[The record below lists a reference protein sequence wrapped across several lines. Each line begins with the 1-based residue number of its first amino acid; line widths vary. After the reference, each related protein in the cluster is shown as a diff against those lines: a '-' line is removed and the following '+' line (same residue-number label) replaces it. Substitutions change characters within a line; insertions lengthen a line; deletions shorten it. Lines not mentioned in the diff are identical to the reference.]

1 MSATV
6 VTVAVTT
13 TASQSVVVVT
23 STIAAS
29 DLPSLTGSPTSS
41 ASAGSSVPTSSD
53 PSSAST
59 SANGASTSS
68 GSDPT
73 SPQSSRGGST
83 PIGAIIGGAVGG
95 AALLALLLLL
105 ACLYR
110 RRSNAKRKAANPFP
124 DDTDEKGP
132 AVIAGLPPNP
142 SSSQTRPLSGS
153 YSNSLFMTEANS
165 SLPLLG
171 TERSFHSGSQPNA
184 GLASDGRSN
193 HAHRPSM
200 TSLAPSFVMG
210 SSASFAQSH
219 NSHFGQPMNGNYINS
234 HDSAAAGFAGAY
246 PDVHRSAYYETNAP
260 SGVDPRTMGVGSAA
274 AAYHSSSAANTM
286 PGSPAQAFDPRSLPM
301 GAAPSEYTA
310 ASEAARTRG
319 MSLHGHG
326 GESQAWSGAASPN
339 EARSRRGSH
348 GSALAMP
355 RAASAHSHDEVE
367 SLQSRRPPAAGLN
380 GFPSTL
386 NTIPG
391 SVAASEMASTDQH
404 SMHSAGYS
412 SFAERSIPPRLPSIP
427 SSSPLM
433 MQGASSFA
441 PHTSMAAGA
450 ALPAAYS
457 SMSPRL
463 TSQPGTDTVQSSD
476 PSNGGT
482 FNSDGTYNTYTG
494 AVKGQ
499 LRVVGAT
506 DEHGK
511 GPPTIAEETEDRPVA
526 GAAMK
531 RLGQHSASAS
541 TSSVNR
547 TGSRM
552 VEMLDVNEQP
562 RVPDSVT
569 GADEGQAA
577 PTRPSFWKERSRSAQ
592 SITKVFRSSPLLSGQ
607 RSPAVDANHSRYT
620 ANASNGQ
627 DAYHRASEKEPLPSL
642 DIGRSVATDSASES
656 PKTDG
661 DAEMWKGASKSKS
674 KQAGGLR
681 KWTMRRSSQ
690 PGAKGSNG
698 ANEVD
703 VDQLFR

>member
-29 DLPSLTGSPTSS
+29 DLSSLTGSPTSS
-41 ASAGSSVPTSSD
+41 ASAGSSIPTSSD
-53 PSSAST
+53 PSSSST
-59 SANGASTSS
+59 SANGAGSSS

-73 SPQSSRGGST
+73 SRAGST
-83 PIGAIIGGAVGG
+83 PIGAIVGGAVGG

-142 SSSQTRPLSGS
+142 SSSQARPLSGS

-171 TERSFHSGSQPNA
+171 TERSFHSGSHPNA
-184 GLASDGRSN
+184 GLASDARSN

-219 NSHFGQPMNGNYINS
+219 NSHFGQPMNGNHINC
-234 HDSAAAGFAGAY
+234 HDSATTGFAGAY
-246 PDVHRSAYYETNAP
+246 PDVHRSAYYDTNVP

-274 AAYHSSSAANTM
+274 AAYTNGSAATTM
-286 PGSPAQAFDPRSLPM
+286 PGSPAQAYDPRSLPM

-319 MSLHGHG
+319 MSLSGSG
-326 GESQAWSGAASPN
+326 GESQVWSGAASPN
-339 EARSRRGSH
+339 DARSRRGSH

-391 SVAASEMASTDQH
+391 SVAASEIASADQH
-404 SMHSAGYS
+404 SMQSAGYS
-412 SFAERSIPPRLPSIP
+412 SFGERSIPPRLPSIS

-441 PHTSMAAGA
+441 PHASMAAGA
-450 ALPAAYS
+450 ALPAAHS

-463 TSQPGTDTVQSSD
+463 TSQPGADTLQSSD

-506 DEHGK
+506 NEHGK
-511 GPPTIAEETEDRPVA
+511 GPPTIAEEAEDRPRA
-526 GAAMK
+526 SAAMK

-562 RVPDSVT
+562 HVPDSVT
-569 GADEGQAA
+569 GADEGQTASP

-592 SITKVFRSSPLLSGQ
+592 SITKVFRSSPLLSAQ
-607 RSPAVDANHSRYT
+607 RSPATDAST
-620 ANASNGQ
+620 GQ
-627 DAYHRASEKEPLPSL
+627 DAYYRASENEALPSP
-642 DIGRSVATDSASES
+642 DTGRSVAAETASES
-656 PKTDG
+656 HKTDG

-674 KQAGGLR
+674 RQAGGLR
-681 KWTMRRSSQ
+681 KWTMRRIPQ
-690 PGAKGSNG
+690 PGAKG